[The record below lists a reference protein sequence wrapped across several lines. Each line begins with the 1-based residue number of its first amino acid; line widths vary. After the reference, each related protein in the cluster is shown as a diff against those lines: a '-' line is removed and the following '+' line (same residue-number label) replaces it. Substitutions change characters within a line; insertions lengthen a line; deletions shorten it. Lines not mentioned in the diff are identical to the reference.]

1 MLLLIRSLCFVPS
14 TGVAS
19 QFWCGHLKIL
29 GSTEFPSMDYEADD
43 QAEISGEGNG
53 QGSRMEADS
62 GGGNSSGQNQ
72 RHPVP
77 SLVDLSMSV
86 LASYSEFVSSLD
98 HVPDEMREK
107 LSRFVCEYRKMDT
120 NFMRLLVAGSPQQ
133 IIVKDCSWMT
143 VEQFDEIFRN
153 CDVKNLRVLHLELC
167 CNCMFDSTLSDAFG
181 GSPAKFCALA
191 SLSLKGAAGLTDE
204 GLKSLTLLAPS
215 LKSINLSL
223 CSLIT
228 ADGIDTIASAYKLTL
243 KELYLDECPQINAL
257 FMWPALMELKTLE
270 VLSLAGIH
278 RVTDGFLGPIARV
291 CGSNMKELRLADCGD
306 EALGAF
312 LKLSG
317 QSLTELSLN
326 GISKVGPC
334 TASSI
339 ARYTRDLQILDLSWC
354 RSISNE
360 MLGLIVDSCRSLRLL
375 KLFGCTQCFWWFWG
389 RSVPWLCGMEKDVEV
404 LSSKLKGELAVSV
417 KKEVSKKVED
427 EFKWVVVIR
436 LSNGRAFNALALVA
450 AMRRAWNIKRELCF
464 QEMALNRVV
473 IKLISEEE

>member
-1 MLLLIRSLCFVPS
+1 
-14 TGVAS
+14 
-19 QFWCGHLKIL
+19 
-29 GSTEFPSMDYEADD
+29 MDYEADD

-291 CGSNMKELRLADCGD
+291 CGSNMKELRLADCGNLTDNSIKRLGATCPNLTFLDLSNLDKLSDVSLQYLAHGCQSIRHLKLHRNPFSD

-312 LKLSG
+312 LKMSG

-360 MLGLIVDSCRSLRLL
+360 MLGLIVDSCRSLKLL
-375 KLFGCTQCFWWFWG
+375 KLFGCTQIT
-389 RSVPWLCGMEKDVEV
+389 EV
-404 LSSKLKGELAVSV
+404 FLKGHANPMIRIVGPQNMPLADRYS
-417 KKEVSKKVED
+417 
-427 EFKWVVVIR
+427 FIR
-436 LSNGRAFNALALVA
+436 PDRPSRCSFVD
-450 AMRRAWNIKRELCF
+450 
-464 QEMALNRVV
+464 
-473 IKLISEEE
+473 